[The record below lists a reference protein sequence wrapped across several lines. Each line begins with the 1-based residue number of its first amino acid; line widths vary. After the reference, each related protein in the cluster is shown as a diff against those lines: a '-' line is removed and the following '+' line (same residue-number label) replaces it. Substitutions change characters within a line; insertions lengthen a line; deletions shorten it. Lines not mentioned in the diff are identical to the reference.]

1 MIGKTI
7 VGGKRERKMNDAKEV
22 YYIGG
27 SPCAGKSSV
36 AEILSRKYGLCY
48 FKVDDFLDRYIQ
60 AGAWKECPVCRK
72 VTSMNAEQIWMR
84 EPFIQC
90 REEFAIYRE
99 IFEFVATD
107 LKQIDWKGGIIT
119 EGAVYLPELMKQSG
133 IPDSRYISITPAK
146 EFQITHYRE
155 RDFVPLVLEG
165 CSDKE
170 NAFHN
175 WMDRDIL
182 FAQGVQRQCQKEN
195 YVSVINDGTMGMA
208 ELANLVAM
216 HFELK

>member
-1 MIGKTI
+1 
-7 VGGKRERKMNDAKEV
+7 
-22 YYIGG
+22 
-27 SPCAGKSSV
+27 
-36 AEILSRKYGLCY
+36 
-48 FKVDDFLDRYIQ
+48 
-60 AGAWKECPVCRK
+60 
-72 VTSMNAEQIWMR
+72 MR

-90 REEFAIYRE
+90 REEFDIYRE
-99 IFEFVATD
+99 IFEFVETD

-119 EGAVYLPELMKQSG
+119 EGAAYLPELMKQSG

-170 NAFHN
+170 KAFRN
-175 WMDRDIL
+175 WMDRDVL
-182 FAQGVQRQCQKEN
+182 FAQEVQRQCQKEN
-195 YVSVINDGTMGMA
+195 YISVINDGTMEMD
-208 ELANLVAM
+208 ELANLVAA